1 MEFQIEGNTNKINAE
16 LVYNKGSGDLLFV
29 IDDQKYNLKL
39 LKSTSNEF
47 EFILENTYH
56 YVKILPSTETK
67 YKIYI
72 DGIVVEIKK
81 HSKITEIIEKTLKSK
96 GTAYQANNVTSQI
109 PGRVVKVSV
118 SKGDKIKEGDPIMV
132 LESMK
137 MQIAIK
143 SHKEGTIKESKVKEG
158 STVSRNE
165 IVAIIE

>member
-1 MEFQIEGNTNKINAE
+1 MEFEMEGSPNKINAE

-39 LKSTSNEF
+39 LKSQSNEF

-56 YVKILPSTETK
+56 YVTILPSTETK

-72 DGIVVEIKK
+72 DGEIVEIKK
-81 HSKITEIIEKTLKSK
+81 HSKITEIIEKSLKSK
-96 GTAYQANNVTSQI
+96 GAVSQANNVTSQI

-118 SKGDKIKEGDPIMV
+118 SNGDKIKEGDPIV
-132 LESMK
+132 ILESMK

-143 SHKEGTIKESKVKEG
+143 SHKDGTIKDLKVKEG
-158 STVSRNE
+158 STVARNE
-165 IVAIIE
+165 IVAVID

>member
-1 MEFQIEGNTNKINAE
+1 MKFQIEGNTNKINAE

-72 DGIVVEIKK
+72 YVIVVEIKK
-81 HSKITEIIEKTLKSK
+81 HSKITEII
-96 GTAYQANNVTSQI
+96 
-109 PGRVVKVSV
+109 
-118 SKGDKIKEGDPIMV
+118 
-132 LESMK
+132 
-137 MQIAIK
+137 
-143 SHKEGTIKESKVKEG
+143 
-158 STVSRNE
+158 
-165 IVAIIE
+165 